1 MALLGKRVNK
11 PAQGYFFST
20 GSRINKNETIN
31 NAMVRIAKNELN
43 VELKSLP
50 KFIGV
55 FEHFYD
61 DSIYRD
67 VSTHSLNLAYEYE
80 MEETLNLT
88 TEQYS

>member
-1 MALLGKRVNK
+1 
-11 PAQGYFFST
+11 
-20 GSRINKNETIN
+20 
-31 NAMVRIAKNELN
+31 MVQIAKNELN
-43 VELKSLP
+43 VELKSIP

-88 TEQYS
+88 TEQYSEYQWFVINELLKSNQVY

>member
-1 MALLGKRVNK
+1 
-11 PAQGYFFST
+11 
-20 GSRINKNETIN
+20 
-31 NAMVRIAKNELN
+31 MVRIAKNELN
-43 VELKSLP
+43 VELKSIP

-67 VSTHSLNLAYEYE
+67 VSTHSVNLAYEYE

-88 TEQYS
+88 TEQYSEYQWFVINALLKSNQVH

>member
-1 MALLGKRVNK
+1 
-11 PAQGYFFST
+11 
-20 GSRINKNETIN
+20 
-31 NAMVRIAKNELN
+31 MVRIAKNELN
-43 VELKSLP
+43 VELKSIP

-88 TEQYS
+88 TEQYSEYQWFVINELLKSNQVY

>member
-1 MALLGKRVNK
+1 
-11 PAQGYFFST
+11 
-20 GSRINKNETIN
+20 
-31 NAMVRIAKNELN
+31 MVRIAKNELN
-43 VELKSLP
+43 VELKSIP

-67 VSTHSLNLAYEYE
+67 VSTHSVNLVYEYE

-88 TEQYS
+88 TEQYSEYQWFVINALLKSNQVH

>member
-1 MALLGKRVNK
+1 
-11 PAQGYFFST
+11 
-20 GSRINKNETIN
+20 
-31 NAMVRIAKNELN
+31 MVRIAKNELN
-43 VELKSLP
+43 VELKSIP

-67 VSTHSLNLAYEYE
+67 LSKYSLNIAYEYE

-88 TEQYS
+88 TEQYSEYQWFVINELLKSNQVH

>member
-1 MALLGKRVNK
+1 
-11 PAQGYFFST
+11 
-20 GSRINKNETIN
+20 
-31 NAMVRIAKNELN
+31 MVRIAKNELN
-43 VELKSLP
+43 VELKSIP

-67 VSTHSLNLAYEYE
+67 VSTHSVNLVYEYE

-88 TEQYS
+88 TEQYSEYQWFVINELLKSNQVH

>member
-1 MALLGKRVNK
+1 
-11 PAQGYFFST
+11 
-20 GSRINKNETIN
+20 
-31 NAMVRIAKNELN
+31 MVRIAKNELN
-43 VELKSLP
+43 VELKSIP

-67 VSTHSLNLAYEYE
+67 VSTHSVNLAYEYE

-88 TEQYS
+88 TEQYSGYQWFVINELLKSNQVY

>member
-1 MALLGKRVNK
+1 
-11 PAQGYFFST
+11 
-20 GSRINKNETIN
+20 
-31 NAMVRIAKNELN
+31 MVRIAKNELN
-43 VELKSLP
+43 VELKSIP

-67 VSTHSLNLAYEYE
+67 VSTHSVNLAYEYE

-88 TEQYS
+88 TEQYSEYQWFIINELLKSNQVH

>member
-1 MALLGKRVNK
+1 
-11 PAQGYFFST
+11 
-20 GSRINKNETIN
+20 
-31 NAMVRIAKNELN
+31 MVRIAKNELN
-43 VELKSLP
+43 VELKSIP

-67 VSTHSLNLAYEYE
+67 VSTHSVNLAYEYE

-88 TEQYS
+88 TEQYSEYQWFVINELLKRNQVH

>member
-1 MALLGKRVNK
+1 
-11 PAQGYFFST
+11 
-20 GSRINKNETIN
+20 
-31 NAMVRIAKNELN
+31 MVRIAKNELN
-43 VELKSLP
+43 VELKSIP

-67 VSTHSLNLAYEYE
+67 VSTQFVNLAYEYE

-88 TEQYS
+88 TEQYSKYQWFVINELLKSNQVY

>member
-1 MALLGKRVNK
+1 
-11 PAQGYFFST
+11 
-20 GSRINKNETIN
+20 
-31 NAMVRIAKNELN
+31 MVRIAKNELN
-43 VELKSLP
+43 VELKSIP

-67 VSTHSLNLAYEYE
+67 LSTYSLNLAYEYE

-88 TEQYS
+88 TEQYSGYQWFVINELLKSNQVY

>member
-1 MALLGKRVNK
+1 
-11 PAQGYFFST
+11 
-20 GSRINKNETIN
+20 
-31 NAMVRIAKNELN
+31 MVWIAKNELN
-43 VELKSLP
+43 VELKSIP

-67 VSTHSLNLAYEYE
+67 VSTHSVNLAYEYE

-88 TEQYS
+88 TEQYSDYQWFVINELLKSNQLH

>member
-1 MALLGKRVNK
+1 
-11 PAQGYFFST
+11 
-20 GSRINKNETIN
+20 
-31 NAMVRIAKNELN
+31 MVRIAKNELN
-43 VELKSLP
+43 FELKSIP

-67 VSTHSLNLAYEYE
+67 VSIHSVNLAYEYE

-88 TEQYS
+88 TEQYSEYQWFVINELLKSNQVH

>member
-1 MALLGKRVNK
+1 
-11 PAQGYFFST
+11 
-20 GSRINKNETIN
+20 
-31 NAMVRIAKNELN
+31 MVRIAKNELN
-43 VELKSLP
+43 VELKSIP

-67 VSTHSLNLAYEYE
+67 VSTHSVNLVYEYE

>member
-1 MALLGKRVNK
+1 M
-11 PAQGYFFST
+11 
-20 GSRINKNETIN
+20 I
-31 NAMVRIAKNELN
+31 RIAKNELN
-43 VELKSLP
+43 VELKSIP

-67 VSTHSLNLAYEYE
+67 VSTHSVNLAYEYE

-88 TEQYS
+88 TEQYSDYQWFVINELLKSNQLH

>member
-1 MALLGKRVNK
+1 
-11 PAQGYFFST
+11 
-20 GSRINKNETIN
+20 
-31 NAMVRIAKNELN
+31 MVRIAKNELN
-43 VELKSLP
+43 VELKSIP

-67 VSTHSLNLAYEYE
+67 VSTHSVNLAYEYE

-88 TEQYS
+88 TEQYSEYQWFVINELLKSNQVY

>member
-1 MALLGKRVNK
+1 
-11 PAQGYFFST
+11 
-20 GSRINKNETIN
+20 
-31 NAMVRIAKNELN
+31 MVRIAKNELN
-43 VELKSLP
+43 VQLKSIP

-67 VSTHSLNLAYEYE
+67 LSTHSVNLAYEYE

-88 TEQYS
+88 TEQYSEYQWFVINELLKSNQVH

>member
-1 MALLGKRVNK
+1 
-11 PAQGYFFST
+11 
-20 GSRINKNETIN
+20 
-31 NAMVRIAKNELN
+31 MVRIAKNALN
-43 VELKSLP
+43 VELKSIP

-67 VSTHSLNLAYEYE
+67 VSTHSVNLAYEYE

-88 TEQYS
+88 TEQYSEYQWFVINELLKSNQVY

>member
-1 MALLGKRVNK
+1 
-11 PAQGYFFST
+11 
-20 GSRINKNETIN
+20 
-31 NAMVRIAKNELN
+31 MVRIAKNELN
-43 VELKSLP
+43 VELKSIP

-67 VSTHSLNLAYEYE
+67 VSTHSVNLAYEYE

-88 TEQYS
+88 TEQYSEYQWFIFNELLKSNQVH